1 MLNRLP
7 KSQAILQVYAVIAVM
22 LSAWTITSFLWK
34 LSAWLLVLNL
44 GEILTVFSYAMV
56 TNLIESLIV
65 LFSLL
70 LICILLPARLFRD
83 EFAARGVILS
93 AGLIGSMMLYMKLYI
108 IFGLGSAIHLLIY
121 PIILWLITTFLLV
134 FSSRLRFVRA
144 VESVLLWISDRLVVF
159 LYILIPLY
167 AIVLVYVLFRNIA

>member
-1 MLNRLP
+1 MLERLP

-22 LSAWTITSFLWK
+22 LSAWTITAFLWK
-34 LSAWLLVLNL
+34 LRAWLLVLNL

-65 LFSLL
+65 LFLL
-70 LICILLPARLFRD
+70 LLVCILLPPRLFRD

-93 AGLIGSMMLYMKLYI
+93 AGLIGSLMLYLKLYM
-108 IFGLGSAIHLLIY
+108 IFGLDSAIRLLIA
-121 PIILWLITTFLLV
+121 PFVLLLVMAFLLA
-134 FSSRLRFVRA
+134 FSSKFRFV
-144 VESVLLWISDRLVVF
+144 STIQSIFLWISDRLVVF

-167 AIVLVYVLFRNIA
+167 VIVFVYVLFRNIA

>member
-70 LICILLPARLFRD
+70 LICILLP
-83 EFAARGVILS
+83 
-93 AGLIGSMMLYMKLYI
+93 
-108 IFGLGSAIHLLIY
+108 
-121 PIILWLITTFLLV
+121 
-134 FSSRLRFVRA
+134 VR
-144 VESVLLWISDRLVVF
+144 
-159 LYILIPLY
+159 
-167 AIVLVYVLFRNIA
+167 